1 MQTERRKNN
10 VCRDKPPGAA
20 VASLDT
26 LLYYIKYVLIV
37 NDLIDSESK
46 VKGKTVSPLPSDNSF
61 CYCHGPFLFLL
72 FLHKSNIG
80 QTMMIMGREF
90 GDRKCLTITVSN
102 CSGRSPRTFFFFF
115 QAESHAIVQT
125 GLTLSVIFPHLSQG
139 PEIIG
144 TQHGACLC
152 VCLLACSA
160 REQNQSLEHARK
172 IL

>member
-10 VCRDKPPGAA
+10 VCRDKPPGAV

-46 VKGKTVSPLPSDNSF
+46 VKGKTVFPLPSDNSF
-61 CYCHGPFLFLL
+61 GYCRGPFPFHL
-72 FLHKSNIG
+72 FLHKSIIG

-102 CSGRSPRTFFFFF
+102 CSGRSPGTFFFFF
-115 QAESHAIVQT
+115 KAESHAVVQT
-125 GLTLSVIFPHLSQG
+125 DLTLSVIFPHLSQG
-139 PEIIG
+139 PGNIG
-144 TQHGACLC
+144 MQHGSCAC
-152 VCLLACSA
+152 VCLCACLQCWGAKSGP
-160 REQNQSLEHARK
+160 
-172 IL
+172 